1 MTPKQILH
9 VIQTKG
15 LKEMRSE
22 TRTLMHTHKNLPADN
37 NNNSRLQM
45 YAHTHLRITDEDLR

>member
-22 TRTLMHTHKNLPADN
+22 TRTLMHTHKNLQADN

-45 YAHTHLRITDEDLR
+45 HAHTHLRITDEDL